1 MRKSLYLIS
10 IFIISG
16 ALVGC
21 LNSNLDEDGDG
32 VNNDID
38 NCYSAFNPEQKNTD
52 GDEFGDECDF
62 DNDNDGIVDTEDI
75 FPFDGNEWSD
85 IDLSLI
91 HI

>member
-32 VNNDID
+32 VRITQIWTMMEMHGKTPRK
-38 NCYSAFNPEQKNTD
+38 YPA
-52 GDEFGDECDF
+52 
-62 DNDNDGIVDTEDI
+62 
-75 FPFDGNEWSD
+75 
-85 IDLSLI
+85 
-91 HI
+91 